1 MRRPEDLF
9 PRAWGFGEEFKHKH
23 LPSGQRVYCGVPLDR
38 AASERQIIKLLLRK
52 EFCDLKRIM
61 KSVTASFMILVV
73 FALSI
78 ITVIAAS
85 DPIQNVSYSYSET
98 GNCTVDYGDSIWVNE
113 YYTYT
118 HRYTVNGK
126 IATCSWST
134 NDAPSKGT
142 YKNATKY
149 YLSKSAMRAKAFYW
163 LYLDNEATISSA
175 NAKYDSSSKTY
186 WDDIQS
192 AIDDAG
198 NVGGAYA
205 FVHSVIDYLQQ
216 GKVNP
221 YCLDSW
227 NNVVKKFAAKT
238 DYYPNVP
245 TGYEIFYF
253 YPEGKA
259 AQSLMSWESTPHAY
273 IKVIKSSTDTSVTSG
288 NSSYTFNGI
297 EYYVSKSK
305 TDFNTSG
312 SNYLGYIKLNAAG
325 EGHSKDGSRATLRN
339 LYPGTYYIKEGYVPN
354 NTGYEKNNTVYTV
367 TVTKNHT
374 ATAPL
379 VLRVSD
385 TPKTCYGKIVK
396 ASTRPEI
403 TNGNP
408 DYSMEG
414 IRYSFSKSKTDFSPS
429 GSNYIGYVQLD
440 ENGVGY
446 TANGSR
452 ATLRNLVPGTYYVKE
467 SVIPAGC
474 KYKMDNTVYTMAFTF
489 SNTQNHLKVLN
500 VKDEPE
506 GSSSAKIIKK
516 SSDPDITDGNPLYSF
531 KDAEF
536 TIYKT
541 QADAQRGSN
550 AYTTVTTDENCVAT
564 VSDIEL
570 GTYYI
575 KETKAPFGFEPS
587 EEIKELK
594 AETYQEEA
602 YEVEFEDK
610 PITAPLSVLL
620 QKKNAT
626 TGETVESDMS
636 GAEYTVSFYADYFE
650 DDDIGEAIPLRT
662 WVLVTDRDNLCK
674 YDSEHCISGDDLF
687 KDGSGSFVLPLG
699 TITIQETKAPDDFYL
714 DENVYVRRI
723 TTDGAADITQYNTPV
738 SNELEI
744 PHISL
749 SGEKTW
755 DDDNNRDGKRPKSV
769 TVELYREDELIDSA
783 TMSEETDWKY
793 EFTGLPKGYADLS
806 LDDHIYFYRYEVK
819 EGTVQYYTSDSTGV
833 DADPDDS
840 NHLICDFTNHYK
852 PAKISVSGTKSWEDY
867 NDQMGY
873 RPEQI
878 KVILNRDG
886 EKLDEVTTSEAENW
900 SYSFK
905 NLYKYHDGGK
915 KYTYTVS
922 EEPVPGYILTVDGFN
937 MKNTLKTGTVTL
949 NKTDGNGEPMEG
961 VTFKL
966 YTDKDKPVKSSSNG
980 TKYKFFSLSDNE
992 DDAVYTTNADGQI
1005 IIEDLPV
1012 GKYYFEESKTA
1023 IGFIPYGEKL
1033 SFEIDGDTDIDLDA
1047 SLDVENAKAVMPETG
1062 GIGDGIFAFVAIM
1075 LIVIGSAIL
1084 CTYIPTKTKKKG

>member
-1 MRRPEDLF
+1 M
-9 PRAWGFGEEFKHKH
+9 KK
-23 LPSGQRVYCGVPLDR
+23 
-38 AASERQIIKLLLRK
+38 IIK
-52 EFCDLKRIM
+52 C
-61 KSVTASFMILVV
+61 VTAALMVCLILV
-73 FALSI
+73 LSI
-78 ITVIAAS
+78 VTVLAVVY
-85 DPIQNVSYSYSET
+85 DPVQNISYSYSET

-163 LYLDNEATISSA
+163 LYLDNDATIPSA
-175 NAKYDSSSKTY
+175 SAKYDSSSKTY
-186 WDDIQS
+186 WDDIQN

-205 FVHSVIDYLQQ
+205 FVHSVIDYMQQ
-216 GKVNP
+216 GEVNP
-221 YCLDSW
+221 YCLDAW
-227 NNVVKKFAAKT
+227 NNAVKKFAAKT
-238 DYYPNVP
+238 EYYPNVP

-273 IKVIKSSTDTSVTSG
+273 IKVIKSSSNTSVTSG

-305 TDFNTSG
+305 TDFDTGG

-339 LYPGTYYIKEGYVPN
+339 LYPGTYYLKEGYVPN
-354 NTGYEKNNTVYTV
+354 NTGYKKNDTVYTV

-374 ATAPL
+374 TTAPL

-385 TPKTCYGKIVK
+385 EPKTCYGKIVK

-403 TNGNP
+403 TNGNS

-446 TANGSR
+446 TAQGSR

-474 KYKMDNTVYTMAFTF
+474 KYKMDNTVYTMTFTF
-489 SNTQNHLKVLN
+489 SNDENHLKVLN

-506 GSSSAKIIKK
+506 GTSSAKVIKK
-516 SSDPDITDGNPLYSF
+516 SSWPEFTDGNPLYSF
-531 KDAEF
+531 EGAEF
-536 TIYKT
+536 TIYKSRS
-541 QADAQRGSN
+541 DAEQETDPF
-550 AYTTVTTDENCVAT
+550 TTVTTDENGVAL

-570 GTYYI
+570 GTYFV
-575 KETKAPFGFEPS
+575 KETKAPDNFECS
-587 EEIKELK
+587 DEIKELVIDT
-594 AETYQEEA
+594 AQEEA

-610 PITAPLSVLL
+610 PLVANLFVLL
-620 QKKNAT
+620 QKKNAE
-626 TGETVESDMS
+626 TGDVSERDMS
-636 GAEYTVSFYADYFE
+636 GAEYTFKYYADHIDE
-650 DDDIGEAIPLRT
+650 DLIDEATPTRT
-662 WVLVTDRDNLCK
+662 WVLMTDADNLCK
-674 YDSEHCISGDDLF
+674 YDSQHYVYGDALY
-687 KDGSGSFVLPLG
+687 KDADGSFVLPLG
-699 TITIQETKAPDDFYL
+699 TLTIQETKAPDDFYL
-714 DENVYVRRI
+714 DETVYYRQI
-723 TTDGAADITQYNTPV
+723 TKDVAEDLTQFNLPI
-738 SNELEI
+738 SAEHEI
-744 PHISL
+744 PRVTL
-749 SGEKTW
+749 SGEKNW
-755 DDDNNRDGKRPKSV
+755 DDDDDRDGKRPKSI
-769 TVELYREDELIDSA
+769 TIELYRDGELIDS
-783 TMSEETDWKY
+783 TDVSDENDWKY
-793 EFTGLPKGYADLS
+793 EFADLPKGYADLS

-819 EGTVQYYTSDSTGV
+819 EGAVEYYTSESSGV
-833 DADPDDS
+833 DADPEDG

-852 PAKISVSGTKSWEDY
+852 PERLTVSGTKSWDDY
-867 NDQMGY
+867 NDLIGY
-873 RPEQI
+873 RPQQI

-886 EKLDEVTTSEAENW
+886 VKLAEKTTSESENW
-900 SYSFK
+900 SYEFK

-915 KYTYTVS
+915 EYVYTVT
-922 EEPVPGYILTVDGFN
+922 EEPVPGYVLKVDGYN
-937 MKNTLKTGTVTL
+937 MKNTLESGKVTL
-949 NKTDGNGEPMEG
+949 NKTDGKCEPMQG

-966 YTDKDKPVKSSSNG
+966 FTESGKPVKSSTNG
-980 TKYKFFSLSDNE
+980 TIYKFYGLSENE
-992 DDAVYTTNADGQI
+992 DDAIYTTNEDGQI
-1005 IIEDLPV
+1005 IVEDLPV

-1033 SFEIDGDTDIDLDA
+1033 SFEISGDNDATLDV
-1047 SLDVENAKAVMPETG
+1047 SLDVENAKAVMPATG
-1062 GIGDGIFAFVAIM
+1062 GIGDGIFAFISIL

-1084 CTYIPTKTKKKG
+1084 CTYVPTKSKKKG

>member
-1 MRRPEDLF
+1 M
-9 PRAWGFGEEFKHKH
+9 
-23 LPSGQRVYCGVPLDR
+23 
-38 AASERQIIKLLLRK
+38 
-52 EFCDLKRIM
+52 KRII
-61 KSVTASFMILVV
+61 KSVTAVFMILVV

-85 DPIQNVSYSYSET
+85 YDPIQNVSYSYSET

-134 NDAPSKGT
+134 NDSPSKGT
-142 YKNATKY
+142 YKNMTKY

-163 LYLDNEATISSA
+163 LYLDNDATISSA
-175 NAKYDSSSKTY
+175 SAKYDSSSKTY

-221 YCLDSW
+221 YCLDAW
-227 NNVVKKFAAKT
+227 NNAVKRFAAKT
-238 DYYPNVP
+238 EYYPNVP

-273 IKVIKSSTDTSVTSG
+273 IKVIKSSTNTSVTSG
-288 NSSYTFNGI
+288 NSNYTFNGI

-305 TDFNTSG
+305 TDFDTAG

-354 NTGYEKNNTVYTV
+354 NTGYEKNDTVYTV

-374 ATAPL
+374 TTAPL

-396 ASTRPEI
+396 ASTKPEI
-403 TNGNP
+403 TSGNP

-414 IRYSFSKSKTDFSPS
+414 IRYSFSKSSTDFSVS
-429 GSNYIGYVQLD
+429 GSNYIGYVSLD
-440 ENGVGY
+440 ENGVGF
-446 TANGSR
+446 TENGSR

-467 SVIPAGC
+467 SWMPEGC
-474 KYKMDNTVYTMAFTF
+474 KYKLDKTVYKMTFTF
-489 SNTQNHLKVLN
+489 NNTKNKLAVLN

-536 TIYKT
+536 TVYRT
-541 QADAQRGSN
+541 QADAEQGTN
-550 AYTTVTTDENCVAT
+550 AYTTVTTDENGVA
-564 VSDIEL
+564 VISDIEL
-570 GTYYI
+570 GTFYI
-575 KETKAPFGFEPS
+575 RETKAPFGFELS

-594 AETYQEEA
+594 VETYQDDA

-620 QKKNAT
+620 QKKNAS
-626 TGETVESDMS
+626 TGETSERDMS
-636 GAEYTVSFYADYFE
+636 GAEYTFKYYADYIDE
-650 DDDIGEAIPLRT
+650 DHISAVAPTRT
-662 WVLVTDRDNLCK
+662 WVLMTDADNLCK
-674 YDSEHCISGDDLF
+674 NDSEHYVYGDALY
-687 KDGSGSFVLPLG
+687 KDADGNYVLPLG
-699 TITIQETKAPDDFYL
+699 TLTIQETKAPDDFYL
-714 DENVYVRRI
+714 DETVYYRQI
-723 TTDGAADITQYNTPV
+723 TKDHAEDINQFNLPISSEY
-738 SNELEI
+738 EI
-744 PHISL
+744 PHVTF

-755 DDDNNRDGKRPKSV
+755 DDDNDRDGKRPKSI
-769 TVELYREDELIDSA
+769 TFELYRDDELMDSVTVTA
-783 TMSEETDWKY
+783 EDDWKY
-793 EFTGLPKGYADLS
+793 EFSDLPKGYADQS
-806 LDDHIYFYRYEVK
+806 VEDHISFYRYEVK
-819 EGTVQYYTSDSTGV
+819 EGAVEYYTSDSSGV
-833 DADPDDS
+833 EVDPDDG

-852 PAKISVSGTKSWEDY
+852 PAKITVSGAKSWEDY

-873 RPEQI
+873 RPKEI

-915 KYTYTVS
+915 EYTYTVS
-922 EEPVPGYILTVDGFN
+922 EEPVSGYTLIVDGFN

-966 YTDKDKPVKSSSNG
+966 YTDKEKPVKSSSNG
-980 TKYKFFSLSDNE
+980 IKYKFFSLSDNE

-1033 SFEIDGDTDIDLDA
+1033 SFEIDGDTDVDLDV

-1062 GIGDGIFAFVAIM
+1062 GISDGIFAFIAIM

>member
-1 MRRPEDLF
+1 M
-9 PRAWGFGEEFKHKH
+9 KK
-23 LPSGQRVYCGVPLDR
+23 
-38 AASERQIIKLLLRK
+38 IIK
-52 EFCDLKRIM
+52 C
-61 KSVTASFMILVV
+61 VTAALMVCLILV
-73 FALSI
+73 LSI
-78 ITVIAAS
+78 VTVLAVVY
-85 DPIQNVSYSYSET
+85 DPVQNISYSYSET

-163 LYLDNEATISSA
+163 LYLDNDATIPSA
-175 NAKYDSSSKTY
+175 SAKYDSSSKTY
-186 WDDIQS
+186 WDDIQN
-192 AIDDAG
+192 AIDDAA

-205 FVHSVIDYLQQ
+205 FVHSVIDYMQQ
-216 GKVNP
+216 GEVNP
-221 YCLDSW
+221 YCLDAW
-227 NNVVKKFAAKT
+227 NNAVKKFAAKT
-238 DYYPNVP
+238 EYYPNVP

-273 IKVIKSSTDTSVTSG
+273 IKVIKSSSNTSVTSG

-305 TDFNTSG
+305 TDFDTGG

-339 LYPGTYYIKEGYVPN
+339 LYPGTYYLKEGYVPN
-354 NTGYEKNNTVYTV
+354 NTGYKKNDTVYTV

-374 ATAPL
+374 TTAPL

-385 TPKTCYGKIVK
+385 EPKTCYGKIVK

-403 TNGNP
+403 TNGNS

-446 TANGSR
+446 TAQGSR

-474 KYKMDNTVYTMAFTF
+474 KYKMDNTVYTMTFTF
-489 SNTQNHLKVLN
+489 SNDENHLKVLN

-506 GSSSAKIIKK
+506 GTSSAKVIKK
-516 SSDPDITDGNPLYSF
+516 SSWPEFTDGNPLYSF
-531 KDAEF
+531 EGAEF
-536 TIYKT
+536 TIYKSRS
-541 QADAQRGSN
+541 DAEQETDPF
-550 AYTTVTTDENCVAT
+550 TTVTTDENGVAL

-570 GTYYI
+570 GTYFV
-575 KETKAPFGFEPS
+575 KETKAPDNFECS
-587 EEIKELK
+587 DEIKELVIDT
-594 AETYQEEA
+594 AQEEA

-610 PITAPLSVLL
+610 PLVANLFVLL
-620 QKKNAT
+620 QKKNAE
-626 TGETVESDMS
+626 TGDVSERDMS
-636 GAEYTVSFYADYFE
+636 GAEYTFKYYADHIDE
-650 DDDIGEAIPLRT
+650 DLIDEATPTRT
-662 WVLVTDRDNLCK
+662 WVLMTDADNLCK
-674 YDSEHCISGDDLF
+674 YDSQHYVYGDALY
-687 KDGSGSFVLPLG
+687 KDADGSFVLPLG
-699 TITIQETKAPDDFYL
+699 TLTIQETKAPDDFYL
-714 DENVYVRRI
+714 DETVYYRQI
-723 TTDGAADITQYNTPV
+723 TKDVAEDLTQFNLPI
-738 SNELEI
+738 SAEHEI
-744 PHISL
+744 PRVTL
-749 SGEKTW
+749 SGEKNW
-755 DDDNNRDGKRPKSV
+755 DDDDDRDGKRPKSI
-769 TVELYREDELIDSA
+769 TIELYSDGELIDS
-783 TMSEETDWKY
+783 TDVSDENDWKY
-793 EFTGLPKGYADLS
+793 EFADLPKGYADLS

-819 EGTVQYYTSDSTGV
+819 EGAVEYYTSESSGV
-833 DADPDDS
+833 DADPEDG

-852 PAKISVSGTKSWEDY
+852 PERLTVSGTKSWDDY
-867 NDQMGY
+867 NDLIGY
-873 RPEQI
+873 RPQQI

-886 EKLDEVTTSEAENW
+886 VKLAEKTTSESENW
-900 SYSFK
+900 SYEFK

-915 KYTYTVS
+915 EYVYTVT
-922 EEPVPGYILTVDGFN
+922 EEPVPGYVLKVDGYN
-937 MKNTLKTGTVTL
+937 MKNTLESGKVTL
-949 NKTDGNGEPMEG
+949 NKTDGKCEPMQG

-966 YTDKDKPVKSSSNG
+966 FTESGKPVKSSTNG
-980 TKYKFFSLSDNE
+980 TIYKFYGLSENE
-992 DDAVYTTNADGQI
+992 DDAIYTTNEDGQI
-1005 IIEDLPV
+1005 IVEDLPV

-1033 SFEIDGDTDIDLDA
+1033 SFEISGDNDATLDV
-1047 SLDVENAKAVMPETG
+1047 SLDVENAKAVMPATG
-1062 GIGDGIFAFVAIM
+1062 GIGDGIFAFISIL

-1084 CTYIPTKTKKKG
+1084 CTYVPTKSKKKG

>member
-1 MRRPEDLF
+1 L
-9 PRAWGFGEEFKHKH
+9 KK
-23 LPSGQRVYCGVPLDR
+23 
-38 AASERQIIKLLLRK
+38 IIK
-52 EFCDLKRIM
+52 C
-61 KSVTASFMILVV
+61 VTAALMVCLILV
-73 FALSI
+73 LSI
-78 ITVIAAS
+78 VTVLAVVY
-85 DPIQNVSYSYSET
+85 DPVQNISYSYSET

-163 LYLDNEATISSA
+163 LYLDNDATIPSA
-175 NAKYDSSSKTY
+175 SAKYDSSSKTY
-186 WDDIQS
+186 WDDIQN
-192 AIDDAG
+192 AIDDAA

-205 FVHSVIDYLQQ
+205 FVHSVIDYMQQ
-216 GKVNP
+216 GEVNP
-221 YCLDSW
+221 YCLDAW
-227 NNVVKKFAAKT
+227 NNAVKKFAAKT
-238 DYYPNVP
+238 EYYPNVP

-273 IKVIKSSTDTSVTSG
+273 IKVIKSSSNTSVTSG

-305 TDFNTSG
+305 TDFDTGG

-339 LYPGTYYIKEGYVPN
+339 LYPGTYYLKEGYVPN
-354 NTGYEKNNTVYTV
+354 NTGYKKNDTVYTV

-374 ATAPL
+374 TTAPL

-385 TPKTCYGKIVK
+385 EPKTCYGKIVK

-403 TNGNP
+403 TNGNS

-446 TANGSR
+446 TAQGSR

-474 KYKMDNTVYTMAFTF
+474 KYKMDNTVYTMTFTF
-489 SNTQNHLKVLN
+489 SNDENHLKVLN

-506 GSSSAKIIKK
+506 GTSSAKVIKK
-516 SSDPDITDGNPLYSF
+516 SSWPEFTDGNPLYSF
-531 KDAEF
+531 EGAEF
-536 TIYKT
+536 TIYKSRS
-541 QADAQRGSN
+541 DAEQETDPF
-550 AYTTVTTDENCVAT
+550 TTVTTDENGVAL

-570 GTYYI
+570 GTYFV
-575 KETKAPFGFEPS
+575 KETKAPDNFECS
-587 EEIKELK
+587 DEIKELVIDT
-594 AETYQEEA
+594 AQEEA

-610 PITAPLSVLL
+610 PLVANLFVLL
-620 QKKNAT
+620 QKKNAE
-626 TGETVESDMS
+626 TGDVSERDMS
-636 GAEYTVSFYADYFE
+636 GAEYTFKYYADHIDE
-650 DDDIGEAIPLRT
+650 DLIDEATPTRT
-662 WVLVTDRDNLCK
+662 WVLMTDADNLCK
-674 YDSEHCISGDDLF
+674 YDSQHYVYGDALY
-687 KDGSGSFVLPLG
+687 KDADGSFVLPLG
-699 TITIQETKAPDDFYL
+699 TLTIQETKAPDDFYL
-714 DENVYVRRI
+714 DETVYYRQI
-723 TTDGAADITQYNTPV
+723 TKDVAEDLTQFNLPI
-738 SNELEI
+738 SAEHEI
-744 PHISL
+744 PRVTL
-749 SGEKTW
+749 SGEKNW
-755 DDDNNRDGKRPKSV
+755 DDDDDRDGKRPKSI
-769 TVELYREDELIDSA
+769 TIELYSDGELIDS
-783 TMSEETDWKY
+783 TDVSDENDWKY
-793 EFTGLPKGYADLS
+793 EFADLPKGYADLS

-819 EGTVQYYTSDSTGV
+819 EGAVEYYTSESSGV
-833 DADPDDS
+833 DADPEDG

-852 PAKISVSGTKSWEDY
+852 PERLTVSGTKSWDDY
-867 NDQMGY
+867 NDLIGY
-873 RPEQI
+873 RPQQI

-886 EKLDEVTTSEAENW
+886 VKLAEKTTSESENW
-900 SYSFK
+900 SYEFK

-915 KYTYTVS
+915 EYVYTVT
-922 EEPVPGYILTVDGFN
+922 EEPVPGYVLKVDGYN
-937 MKNTLKTGTVTL
+937 MKNTLESGKVTL
-949 NKTDGNGEPMEG
+949 NKTDGKCEPMQG

-966 YTDKDKPVKSSSNG
+966 FTESGKPVKSSTNG
-980 TKYKFFSLSDNE
+980 TIYKFYGLSENE
-992 DDAVYTTNADGQI
+992 DDAIYTTNEDGQI
-1005 IIEDLPV
+1005 IVEDLPV

-1033 SFEIDGDTDIDLDA
+1033 SFEISGDNDATLDV
-1047 SLDVENAKAVMPETG
+1047 SLDVENAKAVMPATG
-1062 GIGDGIFAFVAIM
+1062 GIGDGIFAFISIL

-1084 CTYIPTKTKKKG
+1084 CTYVPTKSKKKG

>member
-1 MRRPEDLF
+1 M
-9 PRAWGFGEEFKHKH
+9 KK
-23 LPSGQRVYCGVPLDR
+23 
-38 AASERQIIKLLLRK
+38 IIK
-52 EFCDLKRIM
+52 C
-61 KSVTASFMILVV
+61 VTAALMVCVILI
-73 FALSI
+73 LSI
-78 ITVIAAS
+78 VTVLAVAY
-85 DPIQNVSYSYSET
+85 DPVQNISYSYSET

-118 HRYTVNGK
+118 HRYTVNGR

-163 LYLDNEATISSA
+163 LYLDNDATIPSA
-175 NAKYDSSSKTY
+175 SAKYDSSSKTY
-186 WDDIQS
+186 WDDIQN

-205 FVHSVIDYLQQ
+205 FVHSVIDYMQQ

-221 YCLDSW
+221 YCLDAW
-227 NNVVKKFAAKT
+227 NNAVKKFAAKT
-238 DYYPNVP
+238 EYYPNVP

-273 IKVIKSSTDTSVTSG
+273 IKVIKSSSNTSVTSG

-305 TDFNTSG
+305 TDFDTGG

-354 NTGYEKNNTVYTV
+354 NTGYEKNDTVYTV
-367 TVTKNHT
+367 TVTKDHT
-374 ATAPL
+374 TTAPL

-385 TPKTCYGKIVK
+385 EPKTCYGKIVK

-403 TNGNP
+403 TNGNS

-446 TANGSR
+446 TAQGSR

-474 KYKMDNTVYTMAFTF
+474 KYKMDNTVYTMTFTF
-489 SNTQNHLKVLN
+489 SNDENHLKVLN

-506 GSSSAKIIKK
+506 GTSSAKVIKK
-516 SSDPDITDGNPLYSF
+516 SSWPEFTDGNPLYSF
-531 KDAEF
+531 EGAEF
-536 TIYKT
+536 TIYKS
-541 QADAQRGSN
+541 QSDAEQETN
-550 AYTTVTTDENCVAT
+550 PFTTVTTDENGVAL
-564 VSDIEL
+564 VRDIEL
-570 GTYYI
+570 GTYYV
-575 KETKAPFGFEPS
+575 KETKAPDNYERS
-587 EEIKELK
+587 DEIKELVIDT
-594 AETYQEEA
+594 AQEEA

-610 PITAPLSVLL
+610 PIVANLSVLL
-620 QKKNAT
+620 RKKNAE
-626 TGETVESDMS
+626 TGEVSERDMS
-636 GAEYTVSFYADYFE
+636 GAEYTFRYYADQIDE
-650 DDDIGEAIPLRT
+650 DQIDEATPTRT
-662 WVLVTDRDNLCK
+662 WVLATDYDSLCK
-674 YDSEHCISGDDLF
+674 YDSEHYVSGDALY
-687 KDGSGSFVLPLG
+687 KDADGSFVLPLG
-699 TITIQETKAPDDFYL
+699 TLTIQETKAPDDFYL
-714 DENVYVRRI
+714 DETVYYRQI
-723 TTDGAADITQYNTPV
+723 TRDCAEDVTQFNLPI
-738 SNELEI
+738 SAEHEI
-744 PHISL
+744 PRVTL
-749 SGEKTW
+749 SGEKNW
-755 DDDNNRDGKRPKSV
+755 DDDDDRDGKRPKSI
-769 TVELYREDELIDSA
+769 TIDLYRDGELIDS
-783 TMSEETDWKY
+783 TTVSDENDWKY
-793 EFTGLPKGYADLS
+793 EFADLPKGYADLS

-819 EGTVQYYTSDSTGV
+819 EGAVEYYTSESSGV
-833 DADPDDS
+833 DADPEDD

-852 PAKISVSGTKSWEDY
+852 PEKLNVSGTKSWDDY
-867 NDQMGY
+867 NDLMGY
-873 RPEQI
+873 RPQQI

-886 EKLDEVTTSEAENW
+886 VKLDEITTSESEDW
-900 SYSFK
+900 SYEFK
-905 NLYKYHDGGK
+905 DLYKYHDGGK
-915 KYTYTVS
+915 EYVYTIT
-922 EEPVPGYILTVDGFN
+922 EEPVPGYVLKVDGFN
-937 MKNTLKTGTVTL
+937 MKNTLENGKVTL
-949 NKTDGNGEPMEG
+949 NKTDGKGEPMQG

-966 YTDKDKPVKSSSNG
+966 FTESGKPVKSAANG
-980 TKYKFFSLSDNE
+980 TIYQFYGLSENE
-992 DDAVYTTNADGQI
+992 DDAIYTTNEDGQI
-1005 IIEDLPV
+1005 IVEDLPV

-1033 SFEIDGDTDIDLDA
+1033 SFEISGDNDATLDV
-1047 SLDVENAKAVMPETG
+1047 SLDVENAKAVMPATG
-1062 GIGDGIFAFVAIM
+1062 GIGDGIFAFISIL

-1084 CTYIPTKTKKKG
+1084 CTYVPTKSKKKG

>member
-1 MRRPEDLF
+1 M
-9 PRAWGFGEEFKHKH
+9 KK
-23 LPSGQRVYCGVPLDR
+23 
-38 AASERQIIKLLLRK
+38 IIK
-52 EFCDLKRIM
+52 C
-61 KSVTASFMILVV
+61 VTAALMVCVIF
-73 FALSI
+73 FLSI
-78 ITVIAAS
+78 VTVLAVAY
-85 DPIQNVSYSYSET
+85 DPIQNVSYSYSEK
-98 GNCTVDYGDSIWVNE
+98 GDCTVDYGDSIWVNE

-163 LYLDNEATISSA
+163 LYLDNDATIPSA
-175 NAKYDSSSKTY
+175 SAKYDSSSKTY
-186 WDDIQS
+186 WDDIQN

-205 FVHSVIDYLQQ
+205 FVHSVIDYMQQ
-216 GKVNP
+216 GEVNP
-221 YCLDSW
+221 YCLDAW
-227 NNVVKKFAAKT
+227 NNAVKKFAAKT
-238 DYYPNVP
+238 EYYPNVP

-273 IKVIKSSTDTSVTSG
+273 IKVIKSSSNTSVTSG

-305 TDFNTSG
+305 TDFDTAG
-312 SNYLGYIKLNAAG
+312 SNYLGYIKLNASG

-354 NTGYEKNNTVYTV
+354 NTGYEKNDTVYTV
-367 TVTKNHT
+367 TVTKDHT
-374 ATAPL
+374 TTAPL

-385 TPKTCYGKIVK
+385 EPKTCYGKIVK

-403 TNGNP
+403 TNGNS

-446 TANGSR
+446 TAQGSR

-474 KYKMDNTVYTMAFTF
+474 KYKMDNTVYTMTFTF
-489 SNTQNHLKVLN
+489 SNDENHLKVLN

-506 GSSSAKIIKK
+506 GTSSAKVIKK
-516 SSDPDITDGNPLYSF
+516 SSWPEFTDGNPLYSF
-531 KDAEF
+531 EGAEF
-536 TIYKT
+536 TIYKSRS
-541 QADAQRGSN
+541 DAEQETDSF
-550 AYTTVTTDENCVAT
+550 TTVTTDENGVAL

-570 GTYYI
+570 GTYFV
-575 KETKAPFGFEPS
+575 KETKAPDNFECS
-587 EEIKELK
+587 DEIKELVIDT
-594 AETYQEEA
+594 AQEEA

-610 PITAPLSVLL
+610 PLVANLFVLL
-620 QKKNAT
+620 QKKNAE
-626 TGETVESDMS
+626 TGDVSERDMS
-636 GAEYTVSFYADYFE
+636 GAEYTFKYYADHIDE
-650 DDDIGEAIPLRT
+650 DQIDEATPTRT
-662 WVLVTDRDNLCK
+662 WVLMTDANNLCK
-674 YDSEHCISGDDLF
+674 YDSQHYVYGDALY
-687 KDGSGSFVLPLG
+687 KDADGSFVLPLG
-699 TITIQETKAPDDFYL
+699 TLTIQETKAPDDFYL
-714 DENVYVRRI
+714 DETLYYRQI
-723 TTDGAADITQYNTPV
+723 TKDVAEDVTQFNLPI
-738 SNELEI
+738 SAEHEI
-744 PHISL
+744 PRVTL
-749 SGEKTW
+749 SGEKNW
-755 DDDNNRDGKRPKSV
+755 DDDDDRDGKRPKSI
-769 TVELYREDELIDSA
+769 TIELYRDDELIDS
-783 TMSEETDWKY
+783 TDVSDENDWKY
-793 EFTGLPKGYADLS
+793 EFADLPKGYADLS

-819 EGTVQYYTSDSTGV
+819 EGAVEYYTSESSGV
-833 DADPDDS
+833 DADPEDG

-852 PAKISVSGTKSWEDY
+852 PERMTVSGTKSWDDY
-867 NDQMGY
+867 NDLLSY
-873 RPEQI
+873 RPQQI

-886 EKLDEVTTSEAENW
+886 VKLAEKTTSESENW
-900 SYSFK
+900 SYEFK

-915 KYTYTVS
+915 EYVYTVT
-922 EEPVPGYILTVDGFN
+922 EEPVPGYVLKVDGYN
-937 MKNTLKTGTVTL
+937 MKNTLESGKVTL
-949 NKTDGNGEPMEG
+949 NKTDGKGEPMQD

-966 YTDKDKPVKSSSNG
+966 FSESGKPVKSSTNG
-980 TKYKFFSLSDNE
+980 TIYKFYGLSNNE
-992 DDAVYTTNADGQI
+992 DDAIYTTNEDGKI
-1005 IIEDLPV
+1005 IVEDLPV

-1033 SFEIDGDTDIDLDA
+1033 SFEISGDNDA
-1047 SLDVENAKAVMPETG
+1047 SLDVSLDAENAKAVMPATG
-1062 GIGDGIFAFVAIM
+1062 GIGDGIFAFVSIL

-1084 CTYIPTKTKKKG
+1084 CTYVPTKSKKKG

>member
-1 MRRPEDLF
+1 M
-9 PRAWGFGEEFKHKH
+9 
-23 LPSGQRVYCGVPLDR
+23 
-38 AASERQIIKLLLRK
+38 
-52 EFCDLKRIM
+52 KRIM
-61 KSVTASFMILVV
+61 KSVTASFMILVI

-163 LYLDNEATISSA
+163 LYLDNDATISSA
-175 NAKYDSSSKTY
+175 SAKYDSSSKTY

-273 IKVIKSSTDTSVTSG
+273 IKVIKSSTNTSVTSG

-305 TDFNTSG
+305 TDFNTAG

-354 NTGYEKNNTVYTV
+354 NTGYEKNDTVYTV

-374 ATAPL
+374 TTAPL

-408 DYSMEG
+408 DYSMDG

-446 TANGSR
+446 TAEGSR

-474 KYKMDNTVYTMAFTF
+474 KYKMDNTVYTMTFTF
-489 SNTQNHLKVLN
+489 DNDKNHLKVLN

-506 GSSSAKIIKK
+506 GSSSAKVIKK
-516 SSDPDITDGNPLYSF
+516 SSWPEFTDGNPLYSF
-531 KDAEF
+531 EGAEF
-536 TIYKT
+536 TFYKT
-541 QADAQRGSN
+541 QADAEQETN
-550 AYTTVTTDENCVAT
+550 AFTTVTTDENGVAL

-570 GTYYI
+570 GTYYV
-575 KETKAPFGFEPS
+575 KETKAPENFECS
-587 EEIKELK
+587 DEIKELVIDT
-594 AETYQEEA
+594 AQDEA

-610 PITAPLSVLL
+610 PLVANLSVLL
-620 QKKNAT
+620 QKKNAD
-626 TGETVESDMS
+626 TGEASQRDMS
-636 GAEYTVSFYADYFE
+636 GAEYTFCYYADLLDE
-650 DDDIGEAIPLRT
+650 DQVSGAMPTRT
-662 WVLVTDRDNLCK
+662 WVLITDEDNLCK
-674 YDSEHCISGDDLF
+674 YDSAHYAYGDALY
-687 KDGSGSFVLPLG
+687 KDADGNYVLPFG
-699 TITIQETKAPDDFYL
+699 TLTIQETKAPDDFYL
-714 DENVYVRRI
+714 DETVYYRQI
-723 TTDGAADITQYNTPV
+723 TKASAEDITQYNLPI
-738 SNELEI
+738 SAEREI

-755 DDDNNRDGKRPKSV
+755 DDDDNRDGKRPESI
-769 TVELYREDELIDSA
+769 TVELYRDDELIDSA
-783 TMSEETDWKY
+783 TVSAETDWKY
-793 EFTGLPKGYADLS
+793 EFSDLPKGYADLS

-819 EGTVQYYTSDSTGV
+819 EGAVQYYESESSGV
-833 DADPDDS
+833 DVDPDDD
-840 NHLICDFTNHYK
+840 NHLICDFINHYTPEK
-852 PAKISVSGTKSWEDY
+852 VTVSGTKSWDDY
-867 NDQMGY
+867 NNLMGY
-873 RPEQI
+873 RPKQI

-886 EKLDEVTTSEAENW
+886 VKLDEKTTSESENW
-900 SYSFK
+900 SYEFT

-915 KYTYTVS
+915 KYTYTVT
-922 EEPVPGYILTVDGFN
+922 EEPVPGYTLKVDGFN
-937 MKNTLKTGTVTL
+937 MKNKLNVGSVTL
-949 NKTDGNGEPMEG
+949 NKTDSKGEPMQG

-966 YTDKDKPVKSSSNG
+966 FTESGKPVKSSSNG
-980 TKYKFFSLSDNE
+980 TKYKFYNLSENE
-992 DDAVYTTNADGQI
+992 DDAVYTTNEDGQI

-1033 SFEIDGDTDIDLDA
+1033 SFEIDGDNDA
-1047 SLDVENAKAVMPETG
+1047 SLNVSLDVENAKAVMPETG
-1062 GIGDGIFAFVAIM
+1062 GIGNGIFGFTSAM
-1075 LIVIGSAIL
+1075 LAVLAAIL
-1084 CTYIPTKTKKKG
+1084 LCTIPNKPKKKG

>member
-1 MRRPEDLF
+1 M
-9 PRAWGFGEEFKHKH
+9 
-23 LPSGQRVYCGVPLDR
+23 
-38 AASERQIIKLLLRK
+38 
-52 EFCDLKRIM
+52 KRIVN
-61 KSVTASFMILVV
+61 SVTAFFMIIVI

-78 ITVIAAS
+78 ITVLAVAY
-85 DPIQNVSYSYSET
+85 DPVQNVSYSYSDT

-134 NDAPSKGT
+134 NDSPSKGT

-163 LYLDNEATISSA
+163 LYLDNDATIPSA
-175 NAKYDSSSKTY
+175 SAKYDSSSKTY

-192 AIDDAG
+192 ALDDAG

-205 FVHSVIDYLQQ
+205 FVHSVIDYMQQ
-216 GKVNP
+216 GEVNP
-221 YCLDSW
+221 YCLDAW
-227 NNVVKKFAAKT
+227 NNAVKRFAAKT

-245 TGYEIFYF
+245 AGYEIFYF

-259 AQSLMSWESTPHAY
+259 AQSLMSWESTPNAY

-288 NSSYTFNGI
+288 NSNYTFNGI

-305 TDFNTSG
+305 TDFNPSG

-339 LYPGTYYIKEGYVPN
+339 LYPGTYYVKEGYVPN
-354 NTGYEKNNTVYTV
+354 NTGYEKNDTVYTV

-374 ATAPL
+374 TTAPL

-385 TPKTCYGKIVK
+385 EPKTCYGKIVK

-414 IRYSFSKSKTDFSPS
+414 IRYSFSKNKTDFSPE

-446 TANGSR
+446 TENGSR
-452 ATLRNLVPGTYYVKE
+452 KTLRELAPGTYYVKE

-474 KYKMDNTVYTMAFTF
+474 KYKMDNTVYTMTFTF
-489 SNTQNHLKVLN
+489 DNDKNHLKVLN

-506 GSSSAKIIKK
+506 GSSSAKVIKK
-516 SSDPDITDGNPLYSF
+516 SSWPEFTDGNPLYSF
-531 KDAEF
+531 EGAEF
-536 TIYKT
+536 TFYKLRS
-541 QADAQRGSN
+541 DAEQEVNPFTS
-550 AYTTVTTDENCVAT
+550 VTTDENGVAL

-570 GTYYI
+570 GTYYV
-575 KETKAPFGFEPS
+575 KETKAPENFECS
-587 EEIKELK
+587 DEIKELVVDT
-594 AETYQEEA
+594 AQEEA

-610 PITAPLSVLL
+610 PITANLSVLL

-626 TGETVESDMS
+626 SGEISEKDMS
-636 GAEYTVSFYADYFE
+636 GAEYTFKYYADHIDE
-650 DDDIGEAIPLRT
+650 DHISAVAPTRT
-662 WVLVTDRDNLCK
+662 WVLMTDADNLCK
-674 YDSEHCISGDDLF
+674 YDSEHYVYGDALY
-687 KDGSGSFVLPLG
+687 KDADGNYVLPFG
-699 TITIQETKAPDDFYL
+699 TLTIQETKAPDDFYL
-714 DENVYVRRI
+714 DETVFYRQI
-723 TTDGAADITQYNTPV
+723 TKDHAEDVNQFNLPISAEY
-738 SNELEI
+738 EI
-744 PHISL
+744 PHVTF

-755 DDDNNRDGKRPKSV
+755 DDDNDRDGKRPKSI
-769 TVELYREDELIDSA
+769 TFELCRDDELIDTVTVTA
-783 TMSEETDWKY
+783 KDNWKY
-793 EFTGLPKGYADLS
+793 EFSDLPKGYADQS
-806 LDDHIYFYRYEVK
+806 VEDHISFYRYEVK
-819 EGTVQYYTSDSTGV
+819 EGAVEYYTSESSGV
-833 DADPDDS
+833 EVDPEDS
-840 NHLICDFTNHYK
+840 NHLICDYTNHHTIEK
-852 PAKISVSGTKSWEDY
+852 VTVSGTKSWDDY

-886 EKLDEVTTSEAENW
+886 VKLDEVTTSEAEDW
-900 SYSFK
+900 SYSFVD
-905 NLYKYHDGGK
+905 LYKYHDGGK
-915 KYTYTVS
+915 EYTYTVT
-922 EEPVPGYILTVDGFN
+922 EEPVPGYTLKVDGYN
-937 MKNTLKTGTVTL
+937 MKNTLDSGTVTL
-949 NKTDGNGEPMEG
+949 NKTDENGDPMKD
-961 VTFKL
+961 VTFSL
-966 YTDKDKPVKSSSNG
+966 FTESGKPVKSSSNG
-980 TKYKFFSLSDNE
+980 TKYKFFSLSDSE

-1005 IIEDLPV
+1005 IVEDLPV

-1023 IGFIPYGEKL
+1023 LGFIPYGEKL
-1033 SFEIDGDTDIDLDA
+1033 SFEIDGENDA
-1047 SLDVENAKAVMPETG
+1047 SLDVSLDVENTKAVMPATG
-1062 GIGDGIFAFVAIM
+1062 GIGDGIFAFASIV

-1084 CTYIPTKTKKKG
+1084 CTYIPTKSKKKG